1 MDWRDQGILLN
12 VRAHGET
19 SAIIDVFTKDHGR
32 HAGVVRG
39 GRSRKMT
46 STLQPGAQLD
56 LTWRARLM
64 DHLGTYK
71 VELLHSRTALVMRDR
86 QALAGLNAVTS
97 MILTF
102 LPERENCEPL
112 YTATAYLLDL
122 LEEQT
127 IWPNAYLKWELALL
141 DFLGFGLDLNT
152 CAISGKTEDL
162 AYISP
167 KTGRAVSRAV
177 AQEWADRLFPFV
189 PVLSGVENCDLD
201 DLKMAFKIVG
211 HFLENHVLKG
221 LGLKASPVA
230 RARFV
235 DVLSQNI

>member
-64 DHLGTYK
+64 DHLGSYQ

-86 QALAGLNAVTS
+86 QALAGLNAVNS
-97 MILTF
+97 MMLTF
-102 LPERENCEPL
+102 
-112 YTATAYLLDL
+112 
-122 LEEQT
+122 
-127 IWPNAYLKWELALL
+127 
-141 DFLGFGLDLNT
+141 
-152 CAISGKTEDL
+152 
-162 AYISP
+162 
-167 KTGRAVSRAV
+167 
-177 AQEWADRLFPFV
+177 
-189 PVLSGVENCDLD
+189 
-201 DLKMAFKIVG
+201 
-211 HFLENHVLKG
+211 
-221 LGLKASPVA
+221 
-230 RARFV
+230 
-235 DVLSQNI
+235 